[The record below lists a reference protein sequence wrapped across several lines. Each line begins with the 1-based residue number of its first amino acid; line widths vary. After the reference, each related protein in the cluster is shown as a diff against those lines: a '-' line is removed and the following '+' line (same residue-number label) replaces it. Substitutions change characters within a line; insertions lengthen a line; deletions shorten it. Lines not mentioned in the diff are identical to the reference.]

1 MAMAHH
7 LPAPEKEKLIKNSPV
22 TWLVRKQDVRLN
34 YEVETLQWPRSTW
47 TPPKTQ
53 TRCRWVLTQQVK
65 PIETSALTMCVF
77 DSLILV
83 SDLKVLKNS
92 SLYFCP
98 SVHGKTKSVFTSF
111 FLHFVLKVKIQDFL
125 QTIKRSVLQK
135 VYFTACWSNAVF
147 YIVFSTCTSETVSVF
162 CITFICQG

>member
-1 MAMAHH
+1 MAFLCRWSCSVVMAMAHH

-111 FLHFVLKVKIQDFL
+111 MF
-125 QTIKRSVLQK
+125 
-135 VYFTACWSNAVF
+135 
-147 YIVFSTCTSETVSVF
+147 SVF
-162 CITFICQG
+162 LPSFCLKSENTRFSPDNKTISTAESIFYCLLK